1 MNVVVVE
8 EEQAH
13 EIYASLFDGLPNKLP
28 ASYLGVSSQSQMSEG
43 KRTDRPIG
51 PTGPGG
57 VRGATRR
64 SRIVDP
70 ADESRRRPS
79 SQFMEFYRKS
89 CEGKEAPSA
98 TRVTEPCAP
107 KGKQSRPTQRSAR
120 VVSNKETKSQKRRR
134 ARLEREREVQRE
146 KRIRSMLN
154 SDFTEEDEALYRCL
168 HH

>member
-13 EIYASLFDGLPNKLP
+13 EIYAGLFNGLPTKLP
-28 ASYLGVSSQSQMSEG
+28 ASYLGVSSQSQMSGG
-43 KRTDRPIG
+43 KRTGRPTQ
-51 PTGPGG
+51 PTD
-57 VRGATRR
+57 VER

-70 ADESRRRPS
+70 ADELRQRPS